1 VHGAAAVAGPLI
13 ATALVGGAGV
23 DLVWRTSALAVAL
36 TLVAR
41 GLLLAVGLG
50 RAEWRREP
58 PPLGAYRRVAARF
71 ALAFLLVVA
80 ATS

>member
-1 VHGAAAVAGPLI
+1 MAGPLI
-13 ATALVGGAGV
+13 ATALVGGAGP
-23 DLVWRTSALAVAL
+23 DLVWRTTALAVAL

-41 GLLLAVGLG
+41 GLHLAVDLG

-58 PPLGAYRRVAARF
+58 PHLGAYGRVAARF
-71 ALAFLLVVA
+71 ALAFFLVVA